1 MQQTPKHHRHG
12 AEDSAQRTDLQ
23 ALEGPRRGHRLSK
36 KTIGLPHTP
45 RSEQW
50 GGGFL
55 GPAGLLSGG
64 AQAFT
69 CASSARI
76 WFFALCFLHIGEYR
90 LDLTILARHIHNSTG
105 ISLVVARL

>member
-1 MQQTPKHHRHG
+1 MNSG
-12 AEDSAQRTDLQ
+12 VVVSSAQLDF
-23 ALEGPRRGHRLSK
+23 GPEELRH
-36 KTIGLPHTP
+36 
-45 RSEQW
+45 
-50 GGGFL
+50 
-55 GPAGLLSGG
+55 
-64 AQAFT
+64 FT